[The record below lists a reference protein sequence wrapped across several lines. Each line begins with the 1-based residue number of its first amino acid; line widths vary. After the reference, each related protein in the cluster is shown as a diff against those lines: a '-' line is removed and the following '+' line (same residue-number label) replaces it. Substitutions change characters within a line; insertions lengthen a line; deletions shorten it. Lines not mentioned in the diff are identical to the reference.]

1 MEAFEATIV
10 AVEGGGAFVRIPP
23 EVVAAL
29 GGKGRIPVQATF
41 DGIAYRGSVV
51 SMGGEKVL
59 GLLKGIR
66 TELGKKPGDAVRVTL
81 TPDDAYRTVVVPGD
95 LRAALDT
102 AGCAEAFSCLSYT
115 DQREKVTWIESAKRA
130 GKAATFG
137 FLVGQVMRAAS
148 GKANPQR
155 VNELLKQT
163 LEAG

>member
-1 MEAFEATIV
+1 MQAFEATIV

-66 TELGKKPGDAVRVTL
+66 TELGKEPGDTVRVTL
-81 TPDDAYRTVVVPGD
+81 TVDETPRRVAVPDD
-95 LRAALDT
+95 LRAALDG
-102 AGCAEAFSCLSYT
+102 ARRRGAFSRLSYT
-115 DQREKVTWIESAKRA
+115 HQRERVTWIESAKRA
-130 GKAATFG
+130 DT
-137 FLVGQVMRAAS
+137 RARRVAETVAELS
-148 GKANPQR
+148 G
-155 VNELLKQT
+155 
-163 LEAG
+163 